1 MSELLD
7 VRLTCCVLNRKLLRA
22 RLRQLSS
29 KDKLEFI
36 AENTDVI
43 KNQIRDIVTEEN
55 CTIIEI
61 DEENGS
67 ANIVVLRRKKTTAG
81 FLYRNRY

>member
-7 VRLTCCVLNRKLLRA
+7 VRISCCVLNRKLLRA

-29 KDKLEFI
+29 KDTLEFI

-43 KNQIRDIVTEEN
+43 KDQIRDIAAEEN
-55 CTIIEI
+55 CSIIEI
-61 DEENGS
+61 DEEKGS
-67 ANIVVLRRKKTTAG
+67 ANIVALRR
-81 FLYRNRY
+81 